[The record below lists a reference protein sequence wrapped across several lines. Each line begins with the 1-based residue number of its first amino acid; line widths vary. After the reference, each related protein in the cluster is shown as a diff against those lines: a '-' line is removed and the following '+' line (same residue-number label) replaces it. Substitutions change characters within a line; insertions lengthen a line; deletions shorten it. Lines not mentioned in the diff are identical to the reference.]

1 MINKAVGT
9 HFHVD
14 KELIEALAD
23 DRCTYSPISLRMT
36 VANYE
41 SEHGLGTA
49 GIRIT
54 DNEVTLMGFPLTD
67 DPDRTKACTE
77 LATLMNKM
85 AIKQKRIQAK
95 EIDAENEKYA
105 FRIWLLRLGMN
116 GNEYKQTRKLLMENL
131 DGNSAFRTE
140 EDAEK
145 FKAKE
150 KEKRDALKAA
160 KAAAEE
166 AETEGEDEND

>member
-1 MINKAVGT
+1 
-9 HFHVD
+9 
-14 KELIEALAD
+14 
-23 DRCTYSPISLRMT
+23 
-36 VANYE
+36 
-41 SEHGLGTA
+41 
-49 GIRIT
+49 
-54 DNEVTLMGFPLTD
+54 MGFPLTD

-105 FRIWLLRLGMN
+105 FHIWLLRLGMN
-116 GNEYKQTRKLLMENL
+116 GAEYKQTRKLLMENL

-150 KEKRDALKAA
+150 KQKRDALKAA
-160 KAAAEE
+160 RAAAERDE
-166 AETEGEDEND
+166 TETEGENEND